1 MTGRPPRAP
10 HPSESPPG
18 LTRFLRSSLAAAWRP
33 VLATIVAVVLT
44 APAGAQVVRGTV
56 VERTTDAPLVGVI
69 VELTPAAGETA
80 GTGSAER
87 VASALSD
94 PSGAFA
100 LRAPATGRYVVTA
113 KRIGVRRYASAPL
126 DLVEGETKS
135 LRVVL
140 EALDYR
146 LPEVLVVANSLCSVD
161 PSESARVA
169 ALWEE
174 ARSALDAAQISLRD
188 RLFSAEVTRYA
199 RELDPKSKRVLR
211 ETRSETRGVV
221 ASPFQSA
228 PAESL
233 SANGYWQSE
242 PSGGAIYHGPDA
254 EVLLSDSFLRDHCFR
269 VVKGDK
275 QRASLTG
282 LAFTPVAGRPVPDIS
297 GTLWLDGRSFELRL
311 VDFKYDRVRD
321 GVDADA
327 LGGEVHFARLSNGA
341 WIVRKWFIRVP
352 VMGRPTQPLST
363 EGSAPWVLVRPT
375 TFRLS
380 EEGGLVTTDEQRPP
394 ARPATIEG
402 VLRDSTGKRPMRGA
416 VVRLGGSPR
425 SATPDAAGRF
435 AFDQLPPGNYTVI
448 AEAPGYDS
456 LGSVAID
463 ASLSLGDGETRRLAL
478 EGLDTRALTTR
489 LCRGAAPLGRGT
501 LHVTVRD
508 PVTHTP
514 VADVP
519 VSVTWMS
526 TIGAAPGDSLA
537 RTVEGTTGAKGNVVF
552 CEIAAE
558 RELTLLVV
566 KRDGSAAPPARKLTI
581 RQREVR
587 RVDVDY

>member
-1 MTGRPPRAP
+1 MIAPWRRTRRPLR
-10 HPSESPPG
+10 PSLPG
-18 LTRFLRSSLAAAWRP
+18 WRLLVLLAVAFPA
-33 VLATIVAVVLT
+33 LA
-44 APAGAQVVRGTV
+44 GGQVVRGTV
-56 VERTTDAPLVGVI
+56 IERATDASLAGVI
-69 VELTPAAGETA
+69 VELTPADGAAAAGA
-80 GTGSAER
+80 AAER

-100 LRAPATGRYVVTA
+100 LRAPAAGRYVVTA
-113 KRIGVRRYASAPL
+113 KRIGVRRYTSAPFHL
-126 DLVEGETKS
+126 AAGETKTM
-135 LRVVL
+135 RVVL

-146 LPEVLVVANSLCSVD
+146 LPEVVVVASSLCATD

-188 RLFSAEVTRYA
+188 RLFSAEVTRYV
-199 RELDPKSKRVLR
+199 RELDPKSKRVLN

-233 SANGYWQSE
+233 SLRGYWRSE

-254 EVLLSDSFLRDHCFR
+254 DVLLSDSFLRDHCFR

-282 LAFTPVAGRPVPDIS
+282 LAFSPVAGRPVPDIE
-297 GTLWLDGRSFELRL
+297 GTIWLDSRSFELRL
-311 VDFKYDRVRD
+311 VDFRYDRVRE
-321 GVDADA
+321 GIDASA

-375 TFRLS
+375 MFRLA

-402 VLRDSTGKRPMRGA
+402 VLRDSSGKRPMAGA
-416 VVRLGGSPR
+416 VVRIGGSSR
-425 SATPDAAGRF
+425 TATPDAAGRF
-435 AFDQLPPGNYTVI
+435 TFGQLAPGNYTLV
-448 AEAPGYDS
+448 AEAAGYDS
-456 LGSVAID
+456 LGLVAAD
-463 ASLSLGDGETRRLAL
+463 ASLSLGDGETRRLTL
-478 EGLDTRALTTR
+478 QGNDTRALTTR
-489 LCRGAAPLGRGT
+489 LCRGAAAPFGRGT
-501 LHVTVRD
+501 LYVVVHD
-508 PVTHTP
+508 PATRSP
-514 VADVP
+514 VSGVP

-526 TIGAAPGDSLA
+526 TIGAAPGDSVA
-537 RTVEGTTGAKGNVVF
+537 RTVDGVTGTKGSVTF
-552 CEIAAE
+552 CEVAAE
-558 RELTLLVV
+558 RELTVLVTPPAN
-566 KRDGSAAPPARKLTI
+566 SPTPARKLSI
-581 RQREVR
+581 RPREVR
-587 RVDVDY
+587 RVDIGIARSPS